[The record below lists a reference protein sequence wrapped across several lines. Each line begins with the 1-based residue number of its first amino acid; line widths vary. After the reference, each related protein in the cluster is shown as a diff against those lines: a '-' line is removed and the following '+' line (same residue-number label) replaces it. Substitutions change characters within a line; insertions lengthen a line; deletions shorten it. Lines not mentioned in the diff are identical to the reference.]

1 MKTVKGTLTC
11 TEYHFLEVEVPDDAT
26 EDQCEEALR
35 EAFEANSS
43 RDPDDYDSELT
54 VDSVE

>member
-26 EDQCEEALR
+26 EDQCEEALLK
-35 EAFEANSS
+35 EFESYS
-43 RDPDDYDSELT
+43 CRKPDDYDSELT